1 MSGPATYLDDPNFS
15 LRFVKKK
22 SRERVLE
29 LVEEIKASFCQPA
42 VAMDPAPAACLA
54 RVEDHPE
61 LLLTCPHVLELCPDA
76 DPPPNVA
83 PRLAALK
90 PFLFPFYP
98 ATAPRAADPESER
111 TRSDFLSQSRLQ
123 HQRLLWAFQDRL
135 IRDLCAADEQFQ
147 LEPFETATAQI
158 AREQSLP
165 VKYVEKKQGTLQNR
179 YNALLKKSQ
188 KKAAAVLEAQRREA
202 KLIREAKL
210 FELNCPKM
218 QKNEPIVG
226 TENQFELP
234 VVCPFSFL
242 TDSS

>member
-1 MSGPATYLDDPNFS
+1 MSDMAEYLEDSNFS
-15 LRFVKKK
+15 LRFVNKK

-42 VAMDPAPAACLA
+42 IAMDPAPAACLA

-61 LLLTCPHVLELCPDA
+61 LLLTCPHVLDLSPDPN
-76 DPPPNVA
+76 PPPNVT

-98 ATAPRAADPESER
+98 ATAPKGADPESER
-111 TRSDFLSQSRLQ
+111 SRSEFLSQSRLQ

-135 IRDLCAADEQFQ
+135 VRDLCAADDQFQ
-147 LEPFETATAQI
+147 PEPFETATAQI
-158 AREQSLP
+158 AKEQSLP

-188 KKAAAVLEAQRREA
+188 KKAVAVLEAQRREA

-210 FELNCPKM
+210 FELNFAKM
-218 QKNEPIVG
+218 QKNEPIVE
-226 TENQFELP
+226 TEKQFELP

-242 TDSS
+242 SDSS

>member
-1 MSGPATYLDDPNFS
+1 MSDPPDYLENSNFS
-15 LRFVKKK
+15 LRFVNKK

-61 LLLTCPHVLELCPDA
+61 LLLTCPHVLDLSPDPN
-76 DPPPNVA
+76 PPPNVA

-98 ATAPRAADPESER
+98 ATAPKGADPESER
-111 TRSDFLSQSRLQ
+111 SRSEFLSHSRLQ

-135 IRDLCAADEQFQ
+135 VRDLCAADDQFQ
-147 LEPFETATAQI
+147 PEPFETATAQI
-158 AREQSLP
+158 AKEQSLP

-179 YNALLKKSQ
+179 YNTLLKKSQ
-188 KKAAAVLEAQRREA
+188 KKAAAVLEGQRREA

-210 FELNCPKM
+210 FELNFAKM

-226 TENQFELP
+226 TEKHFELP

-242 TDSS
+242 SDSS